1 VRQSQRANVAG
12 PRLRANVLLRPNINI
27 HHINVLIINRVTDD
41 NFDNDSRRVIVS
53 DAVVIA
59 SQTLE

>member
-1 VRQSQRANVAG
+1 MLL
-12 PRLRANVLLRPNINI
+12 PRRRANVLLRPNINI
-27 HHINVLIINRVTDD
+27 HHIKILILMINRVTDD

>member
-1 VRQSQRANVAG
+1 M
-12 PRLRANVLLRPNINI
+12 LRPNINI
-27 HHINVLIINRVTDD
+27 HHIKILILMINRVTDD